1 ASRGPWPTRSLAWW
15 RTTPT
20 RSAKTD
26 QGSRNGGGGGWP
38 TNYPAHRT
46 RKLIMTN
53 EEFFRTNDM
62 GCAAYLSLSGH
73 PIQKVAVEDGTCW
86 WFFINF
92 YSLQELM
99 ETFTSDEALVNPR
112 EYTKSYGQVKK
123 TLRRAMSG
131 RAH

>member
-1 ASRGPWPTRSLAWW
+1 
-15 RTTPT
+15 
-20 RSAKTD
+20 
-26 QGSRNGGGGGWP
+26 
-38 TNYPAHRT
+38 
-46 RKLIMTN
+46 MTS

-62 GCAAYLSLSGH
+62 GCAAFLSMSGH
-73 PIQKVAVEDGTCW
+73 PIQKTDVEDGTCW
-86 WFFINF
+86 WFFINLD
-92 YSLQELM
+92 SLQSLM